1 MISCLLV
8 DLLELFNKENVDE
21 FFFFIVIEVKL

>member
-21 FFFFIVIEVKL
+21 FFFIVIEVKL